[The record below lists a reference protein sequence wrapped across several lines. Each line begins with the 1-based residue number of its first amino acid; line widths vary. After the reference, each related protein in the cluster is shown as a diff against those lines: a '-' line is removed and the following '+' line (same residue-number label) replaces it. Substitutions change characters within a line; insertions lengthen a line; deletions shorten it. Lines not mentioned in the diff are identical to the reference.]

1 MQGPHVGMEIVGADS
16 LHGCRNKVV
25 RVTENLCSLTT
36 RFQRNQDQEKTGMKI
51 TNGIPLV
58 MEQITKISSLNNLH
72 ASVTH
77 LRFKEIYQDK
87 IPLGGRLE
95 AFRENWEMI
104 TKDQNLLESIS
115 GYKIEFSSEPIQRF
129 QPKQIKLSEQ
139 EMQTL
144 NSEIEEMLVKQA
156 VEVVQ
161 TKTNCQFVSHLFV
174 RPKKDGGMR
183 PIFNLKTLNQF
194 VVYNHFKMEGFQ
206 VVKNL
211 IQRRDWLCKV
221 DLKDAYFC
229 IPICK
234 NHRKYLRFQYKGQ
247 MLQYKGLPFGLASGP
262 RLFTKIMKPVIALLR
277 RIGVRLVIYL
287 DDILLLN
294 QSQEGLSRDRDTLLW
309 LLHNLGWLINWK
321 KSVLTPCQQLEFLG
335 LTINSVEME
344 ITLSA
349 TKVESIKRICTD
361 MISKTEVSIQE
372 LSSLIGTL
380 NATVEAVIP
389 ASLYVRELQMFQ
401 TKCLLKS
408 KRNYQQMIILPQT
421 SRGEINWWLQ
431 QLEHWNGKQIRL
443 SSNPDLV
450 IETDAS
456 KTGWGGSM
464 SHSEL
469 KNGGALEPLI
479 EKIAYQCTGTESST
493 VCNSITDQ
501 TQTEHSCS
509 HQIRQHNSCCIS
521 EQNGGGDQIRTVI
534 TNNKADLDS
543 LSIQKYH
550 DYCRT
555 YTRNTECSSRLGES
569 SDEGYQQ
576 LDAEQGNIQTN
587 KSDVGAIK
595 NRSLCRQVE
604 HTTGKLHEL
613 ASRPICNGNGCI
625 PDTLE
630 QQKRVCFPSI
640 LPNNKMFVQSSER
653 KVRNCHNNC
662 SMADSTILSTTSDLV
677 IRQPNSFT
685 SHEKPATVTRGSSA
699 STSQQSNLKASGL
712 EGFRRQKQAAGVSEQ
727 TSELLAAGWRQG
739 TRTAYNSCWRQW
751 DSWCQSKQT
760 DPFQTSVEY
769 VADFLAELY
778 AKGYEY
784 RTINSYR
791 SAISAF
797 HAGIEGNKI
806 GKHDLICQLM
816 TGIFNKNPP
825 RPRYMQMWDV
835 NKVLSYIIGMENN
848 KDLSLKEISMKLCML
863 MALASASRSSEIHK
877 FDIENMNITEDEI
890 IFTLKSLTKSRRMG
904 QSPISVK
911 FTKYEEHPKLDI
923 ISCTM
928 EYLEKIKI
936 IRAEEKQL
944 FVSFIKPHK
953 AVKSCT
959 IASWLKN
966 LLALSGIDVSVFKP
980 HSTRGTSTSK
990 ANKYG
995 LSIEQIINK
1004 GNF

>member
-1 MQGPHVGMEIVGADS
+1 
-16 LHGCRNKVV
+16 
-25 RVTENLCSLTT
+25 
-36 RFQRNQDQEKTGMKI
+36 
-51 TNGIPLV
+51 
-58 MEQITKISSLNNLH
+58 
-72 ASVTH
+72 
-77 LRFKEIYQDK
+77 
-87 IPLGGRLE
+87 
-95 AFRENWEMI
+95 
-104 TKDQNLLESIS
+104 
-115 GYKIEFSSEPIQRF
+115 
-129 QPKQIKLSEQ
+129 
-139 EMQTL
+139 
-144 NSEIEEMLVKQA
+144 
-156 VEVVQ
+156 
-161 TKTNCQFVSHLFV
+161 
-174 RPKKDGGMR
+174 MR

-234 NHRKYLRFQYKGQ
+234 DHRKYLRFQYKGQ

-294 QSQEGLSRDRDTLLW
+294 QSQEGLSRDGDTLLW

-349 TKVESIKRICTD
+349 TKVESIKRKCTD
-361 MISKTEVSIQE
+361 MISKTQVSIQE

-456 KTGWGGSM
+456 KTGWGAVCLTQNLRM
-464 SHSEL
+464 
-469 KNGGALEPLI
+469 GGALEPLR

-521 EQNGGGDQIRTVI
+521 EQNGGDQIRTVS

-543 LSIQKYH
+543 LSIQKDH

-555 YTRNTECSSRLGES
+555 FTRNTECSSRLGES

-576 LDAEQGNIQTN
+576 LDAEQRNIQTN

-595 NRSLCRQVE
+595 HRSLCRQVE

-640 LPNNKMFVQSSER
+640 LPNNKVFVQSSER
-653 KVRNCHNNC
+653 KVRNCHNNS

-677 IRQPNSFT
+677 NRQPNSFT

-739 TRTAYNSCWRQW
+739 TQTAYNSCWRQW
-751 DSWCQSKQT
+751 DSWCQ
-760 DPFQTSVEY
+760 
-769 VADFLAELY
+769 
-778 AKGYEY
+778 
-784 RTINSYR
+784 
-791 SAISAF
+791 
-797 HAGIEGNKI
+797 
-806 GKHDLICQLM
+806 
-816 TGIFNKNPP
+816 
-825 RPRYMQMWDV
+825 
-835 NKVLSYIIGMENN
+835 
-848 KDLSLKEISMKLCML
+848 
-863 MALASASRSSEIHK
+863 
-877 FDIENMNITEDEI
+877 
-890 IFTLKSLTKSRRMG
+890 
-904 QSPISVK
+904 
-911 FTKYEEHPKLDI
+911 
-923 ISCTM
+923 
-928 EYLEKIKI
+928 
-936 IRAEEKQL
+936 
-944 FVSFIKPHK
+944 
-953 AVKSCT
+953 
-959 IASWLKN
+959 
-966 LLALSGIDVSVFKP
+966 
-980 HSTRGTSTSK
+980 
-990 ANKYG
+990 
-995 LSIEQIINK
+995 
-1004 GNF
+1004 